1 MGSKLFEFTLF
12 EDLLYY
18 NYSDGSDE
26 PKIWV
31 FSNWLVTHSRK
42 LILQIFHTRFFN
54 IKEEDVKVLFALR
67 KKHWT
72 TEWYQRQLLSSSH
85 PVQTVSQRAKIW
97 RNTRYCLCKV
107 KSSNFKC
114 HFIQLSRY
122 NLHTIRILIIGL
134 FILEQNL
141 CHDDYLVGDV
151 IHIHFQ
157 FFFLL
162 VVQIDNF
169 ILSIE
174 FSFRSWSGYLIWT
187 MKRLEGIWWWYTYRW
202 KFWLLET

>member
-26 PKIWV
+26 PEIWV
-31 FSNWLVTHSRK
+31 FSNWLVTHFRK

-67 KKHWT
+67 KNHWT

-122 NLHTIRILIIGL
+122 NVQVHTIRILIIAL
-134 FILEQNL
+134 FILSWWLSRWWRHSHSFSVLFSSGCTNW
-141 CHDDYLVGDV
+141 
-151 IHIHFQ
+151 Q
-157 FFFLL
+157 FYSVNWVF
-162 VVQIDNF
+162 
-169 ILSIE
+169 LSIMI
-174 FSFRSWSGYLIWT
+174 RLPYLNDEKAGRHLMMIY
-187 MKRLEGIWWWYTYRW
+187 L
-202 KFWLLET
+202 